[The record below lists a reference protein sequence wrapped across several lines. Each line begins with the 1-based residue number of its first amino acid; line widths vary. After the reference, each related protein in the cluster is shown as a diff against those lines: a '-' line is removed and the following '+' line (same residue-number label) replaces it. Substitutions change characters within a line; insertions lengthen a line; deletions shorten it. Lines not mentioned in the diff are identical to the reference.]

1 MFETVS
7 SSCLTLNRDI
17 NMKYTVPPE
26 TSMNIHDFQ
35 PRFQQKVGSGTFE
48 TGFPPARFAAVW
60 PLTLLAF
67 GRYQQILG
75 AEPPK
80 QCQVEPFLAGWG
92 KAAEIHGDM
101 MRYDGTINRRKSNKN
116 I

>member
-1 MFETVS
+1 MIS
-7 SSCLTLNRDI
+7 NL
-17 NMKYTVPPE
+17 PG
-26 TSMNIHDFQ
+26 
-35 PRFQQKVGSGTFE
+35 FQQKVGSGTFE

-67 GRYQQILG
+67 GRYQQILD

-101 MRYDGTINRRKSNKN
+101 MGQLIDERVIIIYN